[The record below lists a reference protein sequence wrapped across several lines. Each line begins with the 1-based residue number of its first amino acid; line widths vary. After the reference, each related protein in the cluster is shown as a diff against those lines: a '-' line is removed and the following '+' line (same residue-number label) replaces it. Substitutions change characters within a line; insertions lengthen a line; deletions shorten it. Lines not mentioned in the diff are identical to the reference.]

1 MVEVEINMSNVQT
14 TTATNITVPDLSTNS
29 AINDAPKY
37 FNNFYS
43 TPFNVSGNTNDAV
56 IAFFQQYTQNVTAA
70 NNLASAVLYTAMSQ
84 NLDPMSILSQFES
97 LPKGQLNAYL
107 AAFLNVSRVP
117 TSSLG
122 FNNGSK
128 NTSPYVTRS
137 ILL

>member
-1 MVEVEINMSNVQT
+1 MNQV
-14 TTATNITVPDLSTNS
+14 TTATNTQGPDLSSNS
-29 AINDAPKY
+29 SSNKASKY

-43 TPFNVSGNTNDAV
+43 TPFNVSSNTNDAIV
-56 IAFFQQYTQNVTAA
+56 AFFQQYTQNITAA
-70 NNLASAVLYTAMSQ
+70 NNLASAVLYTAMAQ
-84 NLDPMSILSQFES
+84 NLEPMSVLAQFES

-122 FNNGSK
+122 INNGSK
-128 NTSPYVTRS
+128 ATSPYITRS

>member
-1 MVEVEINMSNVQT
+1 MTTNLQT
-14 TTATNITVPDLSTNS
+14 TAATNITGPDLSPASSKN
-29 AINDAPKY
+29 NAPKY

-43 TPFNVSGNTNDAV
+43 TPFNVSADVNDAIV
-56 IAFFQQYTQNVTAA
+56 AFFQQYTQNPTSAK
-70 NNLASAVLYTAMSQ
+70 NLSAAVLYTAMSQ
-84 NLDPMSILSQFES
+84 NIEPMSILSEFQN

-122 FNNGSK
+122 INNGSK
-128 NTSPYVTRS
+128 LTSPYVTRS

>member
-1 MVEVEINMSNVQT
+1 MTNQAT
-14 TTATNITVPDLSTNS
+14 TVTNIQGPDLSPVS
-29 AINDAPKY
+29 AKTDALKY
-37 FNNFYS
+37 FNNFYA
-43 TPFNVSGNTNDAV
+43 TPFNVSGNTNDAIV
-56 IAFFQQYTQNVTAA
+56 AFFQQYTQNVTAA

-84 NLDPMSILSQFES
+84 NIDPMSMLSQFES

-128 NTSPYVTRS
+128 NTSPYITRS